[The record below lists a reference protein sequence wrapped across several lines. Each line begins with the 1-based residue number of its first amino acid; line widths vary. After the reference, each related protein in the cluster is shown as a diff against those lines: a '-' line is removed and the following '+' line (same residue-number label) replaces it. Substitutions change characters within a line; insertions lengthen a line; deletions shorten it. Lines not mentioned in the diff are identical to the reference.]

1 MRFLR
6 EGRSRE
12 GQEADESAG
21 DGGDGEMEALG
32 GGHSDDER
40 RFDEGRIREGRLSL
54 SLKGERSSP
63 DEALE
68 GGSDPLCGG
77 AVKEE
82 IDDEAEAGSTGEG
95 DLEADISNS

>member
-6 EGRSRE
+6 EGRSRD
-12 GQEADESAG
+12 GQEAEESAG

-40 RFDEGRIREGRLSL
+40 RFDERRIRKARLSL
-54 SLKGERSSP
+54 SLKGERSTL

-77 AVKEE
+77 VLEEE

-95 DLEADISNS
+95 DLEADMIDS